1 MNLFVRAYLNFLEK
15 YLNKGAYLM
24 FMNKKG
30 VQLSIQTMILIVLGL
45 IVLVLLI
52 WIIRGQISKG
62 GSQYFNISE
71 TAAGEAKMDKCKSGF
86 FTRRQCAGSCGSIVD
101 DYFWHNIG
109 KLDCKTGTCCE
120 RGDIKPPELRPK
132 TDEKKETDKKS

>member
-1 MNLFVRAYLNFLEK
+1 MK
-15 YLNKGAYLM
+15 
-24 FMNKKG
+24 KKG

-62 GSQYFNISE
+62 GSQYWNISE
-71 TAAGEAKMDKCKSGF
+71 TAMEEAKSNKCKSGF
-86 FTRRQCAGSCGSIVD
+86 FTHRQCAASCGSIVD

-109 KLDCKTGTCCE
+109 KMGCPSGICCE
-120 RGDIKPPELRPK
+120 RGDLKPPELRPK
-132 TDEKKETDKKS
+132 TESKPEAAKQS